1 MRAKTVI
8 EQQILASSFRDR
20 NGFVFTREGTL
31 YRQVNEAHKEYYDR
45 LMQSGLYDALTESG
59 LLVRHEDSGI
69 DRAIAPDA
77 YKVIRPE
84 VVDFISY
91 PYEWSFSQLKDAAL
105 ATLSIQR
112 LAMRYG
118 MSLRDASAYNIQFYR
133 GAPILI
139 DTLSF
144 EVLRE
149 GEPWIAYRQFCQHFL
164 GPLSLMSYRDVRLQ
178 QLLRANIDGLP
189 VDLVASL
196 LPFRARMAFPLF
208 LHVFLHARSQR
219 RHSGMAVRD
228 RVSGQFSLRAF
239 TGLID
244 SLEKGVRR
252 LTRRRQLSGWV
263 DYYNEATHYSSEALE
278 HKKRFVEQCLEA
290 LVPRLVWDLGANTGM
305 FSRLASARGV
315 TTVSFEMDPVCVEV
329 NYTRARL
336 EQEENLLPLVLD
348 LTNPSPGIGW
358 ANEERAPLVERGPA
372 DLVIALAL
380 VHHLAIANNVPL
392 ERIAAFLSTLCRSL
406 VIEFVPK
413 NDEKV
418 QQLLAN
424 RVDIFPDYTQQGF
437 EGAFKRHFDIERCE
451 EVRASERVLYLMR
464 AH

>member
-1 MRAKTVI
+1 MI
-8 EQQILASSFRDR
+8 EPQVLPSSFRDR
-20 NGFVFTREGTL
+20 NGFVFVREATL
-31 YRQVNEAHKEYYDR
+31 YRQVNKAHEEHFDR
-45 LMQSGLYDALTESG
+45 LMESGLYDALTERG
-59 LLVRHEDSGI
+59 LLVRHQDSGI

-77 YKVIRPE
+77 YKVIRPD

-112 LAMRYG
+112 EAMRHG
-118 MSLRDASAYNIQFYR
+118 MSLRDASAYNIQFHR

-219 RHSGMAVRD
+219 RHRGTAVREH
-228 RVSGQFSLRAF
+228 VSGRFSLRAF

-244 SLEKGVRR
+244 SLEKGIRR
-252 LTRRRQLSGWV
+252 LTRRRELSGWV
-263 DYYNEATHYSSEALE
+263 DYYDEASHYSSEALE
-278 HKKRFVEQCLEA
+278 HKKRFVEQCLES
-290 LVPRLVWDLGANTGM
+290 LGPGLVWDLGANTGM
-305 FSRLASARGV
+305 FSRLAAASGA
-315 TTVSFEMDPVCVEV
+315 TTVSFEMDPVCVEE
-329 NYTRARL
+329 NYAQARSK
-336 EQEENLLPLVLD
+336 QEENLLPLVLD

-358 ANEERAPLVERGPA
+358 ANEERATLVERGPA
-372 DLVIALAL
+372 DLAIALAL
-380 VHHLAIANNVPL
+380 VHHIAIANNVPF
-392 ERIAAFLSTLCRSL
+392 ERIAAFLSTLCKNL

-418 QQLLAN
+418 QQLLVN
-424 RVDIFPDYTQQGF
+424 RVDIFSDYSQQAF
-437 EGAFKRHFDIERCE
+437 EGAFKQHFDIERRE
-451 EVRASERVLYLMR
+451 EIRASERVLYLMR

>member
-1 MRAKTVI
+1 MEHQV
-8 EQQILASSFRDR
+8 LPSSFRDR
-20 NGFVFTREGTL
+20 NGFVFTCEGTL
-31 YRQVNEAHKEYYDR
+31 YRQVNEAHKEHYDH

-69 DRAIAPDA
+69 ERAVAPDA
-77 YKVIRPE
+77 YKVISPE

-118 MSLRDASAYNIQFYR
+118 MSLRDASAYNIQFHR

-164 GPLSLMSYRDVRLQ
+164 GPLSLMSYRDARLQ
-178 QLLRANIDGLP
+178 QLLRANVDGLP

-219 RHSGMAVRD
+219 RYSGMAVRD
-228 RVSGQFSLRAF
+228 RVSGRFSLRAF

-263 DYYNEATHYSSEALE
+263 DYYNEADHYSSEALE
-278 HKKRFVEQCLEA
+278 HKTQFVEQCLEA
-290 LVPRLVWDLGANTGM
+290 LVPGLVWDLGANTGM
-305 FSRLASARGV
+305 FSRLASARGA
-315 TTVSFEMDPVCVEV
+315 TTVSFEMDPVCVEM
-329 NYTRARL
+329 NYARTRS

-358 ANEERAPLVERGPA
+358 ANEERAPLSERGPA

-380 VHHLAIANNVPL
+380 VHHLAIVNNVPL
-392 ERIAAFLSTLCRSL
+392 ERIAAFLSTLGTSL

-418 QQLLAN
+418 QQLLSN

-437 EGAFKRHFDIERCE
+437 ERAFKHHFDIERRE
-451 EVRASERVLYLMR
+451 EIRASERVLYLMR
-464 AH
+464 TH